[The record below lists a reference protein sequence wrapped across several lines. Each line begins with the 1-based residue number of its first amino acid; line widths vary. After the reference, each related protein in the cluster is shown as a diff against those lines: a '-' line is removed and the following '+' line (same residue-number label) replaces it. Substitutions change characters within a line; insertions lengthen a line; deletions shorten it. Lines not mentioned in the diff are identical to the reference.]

1 MNQDYQTLLIN
12 FTNWLKTL
20 NYSEST
26 VYNQPNQL
34 AEFLRWLE
42 TQNITKTKDI
52 TPQHGKDFIQHFT
65 TRPNKR
71 RTGGLSEAHI
81 NKQIDVLTKLSKY
94 LKHTEN
100 QQINFKLQRLK
111 HQATKPNIL
120 TKEEVKELYKQ
131 THAADNYLLGIRDRA
146 MLSIYYGCGLRKKEG
161 LLLETTDIDFTRKLL
176 YVRHPKN
183 NYERYVP
190 MSQQVQEDLE
200 HYLYQARP
208 LLLDKAGQQM
218 EKQTARLFITEQG
231 TVLTGQSIAYRL
243 QVLQKKSSTLQEK
256 KIGLHLL
263 RHSIATHL
271 LQAGMRLENI
281 ALFLGHKSLDSTQ
294 IYTHLAND

>member
-1 MNQDYQTLLIN
+1 
-12 FTNWLKTL
+12 
-20 NYSEST
+20 
-26 VYNQPNQL
+26 
-34 AEFLRWLE
+34 
-42 TQNITKTKDI
+42 
-52 TPQHGKDFIQHFT
+52 
-65 TRPNKR
+65 
-71 RTGGLSEAHI
+71 
-81 NKQIDVLTKLSKY
+81 
-94 LKHTEN
+94 
-100 QQINFKLQRLK
+100 
-111 HQATKPNIL
+111 
-120 TKEEVKELYKQ
+120 
-131 THAADNYLLGIRDRA
+131 
-146 MLSIYYGCGLRKKEG
+146 
-161 LLLETTDIDFTRKLL
+161 
-176 YVRHPKN
+176 
-183 NYERYVP
+183 

-294 IYTHLAND
+294 LYTHIIHAT